1 MPAIWVYDC
10 RMPMRAEI
18 QGAFG
23 RGVLDG
29 MNTAVQAGAG
39 STLSM
44 NGDPRSAPS
53 RRLESREPHPGP
65 SAWVKRDLLADAGAL
80 RRNPG
85 PACHVLPA
93 CPPLPCCAAVLS
105 PPVRLVL
112 RARFAGQHPPT
123 SRLHC
128 LKTGPGPA
136 GLTGRAKGQRQG
148 ARKGPYGSD
157 HRRVAVCA
165 RGSDF
170 GAAGLACARRAGDSP
185 GNAPA
190 PQGAAVLR
198 RRPACRWAPPAN
210 SGRAGSEVAVT
221 KRGYDRMSVLRVALG
236 TARGK
241 GGREGAG
248 VSAAAGQAR

>member
-136 GLTGRAKGQRQG
+136 GLTE
-148 ARKGPYGSD
+148 GPIRIGSQAGGCLRPGVGF
-157 HRRVAVCA
+157 RR
-165 RGSDF
+165 
-170 GAAGLACARRAGDSP
+170 RRARVRPPGRGFAGECPRPARSGGSAASP
-185 GNAPA
+185 GLPMGPA
-190 PQGAAVLR
+190 RELWP
-198 RRPACRWAPPAN
+198 
-210 SGRAGSEVAVT
+210 GR
-221 KRGYDRMSVLRVALG
+221 LG
-236 TARGK
+236 
-241 GGREGAG
+241 GGGHKEGI
-248 VSAAAGQAR
+248 